1 MNNTSTK
8 LCSRISLFN
17 AVFLIAVNFFIIF
30 FGIILNSV
38 VIMSLWNSQLRR
50 KLCYFTILV
59 LSCSDLAVVVVIQPM
74 VTLEAASYWVS
85 LNFAR
90 VVRFQYLY
98 YSTILSFTAYLTMTL
113 ERYLALMHPF
123 FHQKSV
129 TKPRLMIAFVL
140 FQLPFGVLYILDQI
154 GLHWPFLISCGILG
168 GFILVICI
176 LNIKLFFIAKTLRRR
191 AAVQLGKFDGS
202 ISGPRN
208 IDRKRFKVTLTSLRI
223 ISTCLLAVM
232 CLIIFYVPWIVFFAI
247 KNASDVDRFEYTFTT
262 IDLWTETFA
271 NLNSTLNSLIFFY
284 KNSLLRRHGQ
294 MFVKK
299 CFSCRNLHANQI

>member
-8 LCSRISLFN
+8 LCSRISFFN
-17 AVFLIAVNFFIIF
+17 AVFLIAVNVFIIF

-74 VTLEAASYWVS
+74 VMLEATSYWVS
-85 LNFAR
+85 VNFAT

-98 YSTILSFTAYLTMTL
+98 YSIMLSFTAYLTMTL
-113 ERYLALMHPF
+113 ERYLGLMHPF

-154 GLHWPFLISCGILG
+154 GLHWAFLISCGILG

-176 LNIKLFFIAKTLRRR
+176 LNIKLFFITKTLRRR

-202 ISGPRN
+202 ISGLRN
-208 IDRKRFKVTLTSLRI
+208 IDRKRFKVTLTSLRK

-232 CLIIFYVPWIVFFAI
+232 CLIICYVPWIVFFAI
-247 KNASDVDRFEYTFTT
+247 KNASYVDRFEYTFTT

-299 CFSCRNLHANQI
+299 CFSRRNLHANQ

>member
-17 AVFLIAVNFFIIF
+17 AVFLIAVNVFIIF

-59 LSCSDLAVVVVIQPM
+59 LSCADLAVVVVIQPM

-208 IDRKRFKVTLTSLRI
+208 IDRKRFKVTLTSLRK

-271 NLNSTLNSLIFFY
+271 NLNSTLNSLTFFY